1 MEILARQLKER
12 ARQLGITNAEAA
24 RRCGLDERR
33 YNHYTSGRRQPDLA
47 MLVKIAMSLGTTPNW
62 LLGLDDEG
70 LAATARSNL
79 MDRLLMAVR
88 AMSDH
93 DLRLFVVQAE
103 AVAQESQVS

>member
-1 MEILARQLKER
+1 
-12 ARQLGITNAEAA
+12 
-24 RRCGLDERR
+24 
-33 YNHYTSGRRQPDLA
+33 

-88 AMSDH
+88 AMSDR

-103 AVAQESQVS
+103 AVAQESQIS